1 MERQQVIAIL
11 NMRPRIYLIRHGET
25 EWSLASRHTG
35 RTDIPLTEQGEQD
48 ARKLGERLRDLRF
61 SQVFT
66 SPRQRARRTCELAG
80 LDPVA
85 KIEPDLA
92 EWDYGDYEG
101 QHSVDIGQ
109 GRPDW
114 ILFRDGCPGGEMPA
128 QVSDR
133 ADRLITRLRALDG
146 NIALFSHGHF
156 GCVLAARWIGLPV
169 IEGQHFL
176 LGTASLSLLGYE
188 PSHPEVP
195 LIELWNAGSGA
206 TM

>member
-101 QHSVDIGQ
+101 QHSMDIRK

-114 ILFRDGCPGGEMPA
+114 NLFRDG
-128 QVSDR
+128 
-133 ADRLITRLRALDG
+133 
-146 NIALFSHGHF
+146 
-156 GCVLAARWIGLPV
+156 
-169 IEGQHFL
+169 
-176 LGTASLSLLGYE
+176 
-188 PSHPEVP
+188 
-195 LIELWNAGSGA
+195 
-206 TM
+206 

>member
-1 MERQQVIAIL
+1 MH
-11 NMRPRIYLIRHGET
+11 PRIYLIRHGET
-25 EWSLASRHTG
+25 EWSLASRHTS

-48 ARKLGERLRDLRF
+48 ARRLAERLRDLTF

-80 LDPVA
+80 LGPVA

-101 QHSVDIGQ
+101 QHSVDIRKW
-109 GRPDW
+109 RPDW
-114 ILFRDGCPGGEMPA
+114 NLFRDGCPRGEMPA

-133 ADRLITRLRALDG
+133 TDRLIARLRALDG
-146 NIALFSHGHF
+146 NVALFSHGHF
-156 GCVLAARWIGLPV
+156 GCVLAVRWIGLPV

-176 LGTASLSLLGYE
+176 LGTASLSILGYE

-195 LIELWNAGSGA
+195 LIEMWNAG
-206 TM
+206 